1 MPTLTRRSSNRRI
14 SESIL
19 ETIGGTPLIRLRR
32 SVEALQPVILAKVES
47 SNPGGSTKDRI
58 ALHMID
64 EAEHSG
70 ALRPG
75 GTIIEATAGNTGLGL
90 ALVGAVRGYRCIFV
104 LPDKMSDDKIR
115 LLRAYGAEVVITP
128 TAVSPDSP
136 ESYNSVAN
144 RLAQEIEGAWRPDQF
159 HNIHNPKTHY
169 RFTGPEV
176 WEQTQGKVTVFVA
189 GAGTGGTISGVGAFL
204 KEKNAKLRVIG
215 ADIEGS
221 ILSGDSPKP
230 WKVEGIGED
239 FVPQTLNAQVVDEW
253 IRISD
258 AESFATARR
267 IARTEGILLGGSSGT
282 ALAAAFRYALRC
294 SAKDVIVVFCPDTGR
309 NYLSRMYDNTWMAQH
324 GFSDRSPETVTVGD
338 LLSTLGREGNL
349 ISLTPDDTLKR
360 AADLFRERGIS
371 QIPILERGEMVGA
384 VEEITIMRA
393 LRQGLSPEAIRLRE
407 IMAKPLPRLDVGV
420 LLEELYRLLMAGNPA
435 VVAVRE
441 GKIASIIT
449 RSDLMSFY
457 QKSPQAKES

>member
-1 MPTLTRRSSNRRI
+1 MSVPGSPQQV

-19 ETIGGTPLIRLRR
+19 ESIGRTPLVRLRR
-32 SVEALQPVILAKVES
+32 SVKSLAPTILAKLES
-47 SNPGGSTKDRI
+47 FNPGGSTKDRI
-58 ALHMID
+58 ALNMI
-64 EAEHSG
+64 EQAEKSG
-70 ALRPG
+70 ALREG

-104 LPDKMSDDKIR
+104 LPDKMSEDKIR

-128 TAVSPDSP
+128 TGVPPDSP
-136 ESYNSVAN
+136 ESYNGVAN
-144 RLAQEIEGAWRPDQF
+144 RLAREIEGAWRPDQF
-159 HNIHNPKTHY
+159 HNIHNPRTHFQ
-169 RFTGPEV
+169 FTGPEI
-176 WEQTQGKVTVFVA
+176 WEQTEGKVTVFVA
-189 GAGTGGTISGVGAFL
+189 GVGTGGTISGVGEFL
-204 KEKNAKLRVIG
+204 KERNPQIRVIG

-267 IARTEGILLGGSSGT
+267 IAREEGILLGGSSGT
-282 ALAAAFRYALRC
+282 ALATAFRYAQRC
-294 SAKDVIVVFCPDTGR
+294 GAEDVMVVLCPDTGR
-309 NYLSRMYDNTWMAQH
+309 NYLSKMYDNTWMAQH
-324 GFSDRSPETVTVGD
+324 GLADRLPERVVVGD
-338 LLSTLGREGNL
+338 LLSALGREGNL
-349 ISLTPDDTLKR
+349 IFLTPEDTLKK

-371 QIPILERGEMVGA
+371 QLPILERGEMVGA

-393 LRQGLSPEAIRLRE
+393 LRQGSPPEAVRLRE
-407 IMAKPLPRLDVGV
+407 IMAKPLPRLDVNV
-420 LLEELYRLLMAGNPA
+420 SLEEVYRLLMAGNPA
-435 VVAVRE
+435 VVAVRD
-441 GKIASIIT
+441 GRVVSIIT

-457 QKSPQAKES
+457 QKSPQANES